1 MRLQIKYR
9 LSRIKIFALS
19 KPIAVYYPMS
29 PEKLTNRQIAGVF
42 QNIADLLEIKGE
54 VIYKILAYRRAAESL
69 SEVGRDI
76 NDIWQEGKLLEIP
89 GVGKAIAEKIDELL
103 STGRLGFYDKLTA
116 EVPVTLVELL
126 QVPDL
131 GPKKVGLFWHEL
143 GVTDLKGLEAAAR
156 SGKLRGLPGMGEKSE
171 AKVIAGIESLS
182 RRSDR
187 LPLGRAWPFAQE
199 MVAFL
204 RAQPGVTAV
213 EVAGSLRRM
222 RPTVGDID
230 LLVAVADSE
239 PVIQAFVTRPGCGAH
254 PGAGE
259 RQSQRRVHLRAARPI
274 VGAPA
279 GALRHRLAVRHRLE
293 RPQRAPARAGSQAGS
308 LALGAFPGAQ
318 RWQRDPVRPRR
329 RGLRRPGAALDPA
342 RAARGPRR
350 GAGGARRAASPA

>member
-1 MRLQIKYR
+1 
-9 LSRIKIFALS
+9 
-19 KPIAVYYPMS
+19 MS
-29 PEKLTNRQIAGVF
+29 PEKLTNRQIARVF

-143 GVTDLKGLEAAAR
+143 GVTDLAGLEAAAR

-182 RRSDR
+182 RRSRPHAPGAR
-187 LPLGRAWPFAQE
+187 LAL
-199 MVAFL
+199 
-204 RAQPGVTAV
+204 
-213 EVAGSLRRM
+213 
-222 RPTVGDID
+222 
-230 LLVAVADSE
+230 
-239 PVIQAFVTRPGCGAH
+239 C
-254 PGAGE
+254 PGAGGISCE
-259 RQSQRRVHLRAARPI
+259 TSRASARW
-274 VGAPA
+274 
-279 GALRHRLAVRHRLE
+279 R
-293 RPQRAPARAGSQAGS
+293 
-308 LALGAFPGAQ
+308 
-318 RWQRDPVRPRR
+318 
-329 RGLRRPGAALDPA
+329 
-342 RAARGPRR
+342 
-350 GAGGARRAASPA
+350 SPAACAACAPPWAISTCSSPSPIRSR